1 MNELLLKKRRK
12 KTCLVTLYFSQK
24 RHYLQKALQYFKAIH
39 SIIYKIASLLN
50 GGGTLTLIYKDV
62 SIRRNRWFTI
72 SNKMLYAHQKVQSH
86 AL

>member
-1 MNELLLKKRRK
+1 M
-12 KTCLVTLYFSQK
+12 
-24 RHYLQKALQYFKAIH
+24 
-39 SIIYKIASLLN
+39 YKILN
-50 GGGTLTLIYKDV
+50 HVILTLINTLPIEAAWPTLTLTYKDV